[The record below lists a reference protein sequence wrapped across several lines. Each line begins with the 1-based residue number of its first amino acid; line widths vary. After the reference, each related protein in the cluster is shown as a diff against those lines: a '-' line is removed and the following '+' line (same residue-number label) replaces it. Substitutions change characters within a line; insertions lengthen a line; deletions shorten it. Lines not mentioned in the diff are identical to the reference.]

1 MRTLPPTLR
10 MVSWTTSSPTP
21 RPENSVTTLAVL
33 NPGRNRNS
41 SSSASCI
48 LRTTSVRVQA
58 AVDDLPAQLLQIDAA
73 AVVGDGDLQHP
84 GPVAGFQSNRAG
96 GGLARAGAN
105 LGRLDP
111 VIDGVADQVR
121 ERRFELLQDV
131 AIDLGL
137 LAVDDELRLLSQGPT
152 MSRTSRGRPWTPSPN
167 GRIRLTM
174 TSR

>member
-10 MVSWTTSSPTP
+10 MVSCTTSSPTP
-21 RPENSVTTLAVL
+21 RPENSVTTLAVVK
-33 NPGRNRNS
+33 PGRNRNS
-41 SSSASCI
+41 SSSASLI
-48 LRTTSVRVQA
+48 LRTTSALFRPRSTIFRRSLSRSTPPPSSR
-58 AVDDLPAQLLQIDAA
+58 DR
-73 AVVGDGDLQHP
+73 DLQHA
-84 GPVAGFQSNRAG
+84 GPVAGLQPDRAG
-96 GGLARAGAN
+96 GRLARARAN

-111 VIDGVADQVR
+111 VIDRVADQVR

-137 LAVDDELRLLSQGPT
+137 LAVDDEPRLLAQRPA